1 VPTYAP
7 NLEDILDREP
17 TPAAGVV
24 GTEVDYT
31 VGDVACH
38 GYLARPDDHGSHPGV
53 LVVHDWLGV
62 TDYVRMRA
70 DMLARLGYMALAA
83 DVYGADV
90 RPSPAEAPAVAG
102 SYYGNRALW
111 RERVTGGFDR
121 LRAEQSVDAGRT
133 AAIGYCFGGSG
144 ALELARTGVELR
156 AVVSFHGG
164 LPTGPDGEA
173 QRIRAKLLVLR
184 GAIDPVVPDDAVAAF
199 QDELRQA
206 PDLDWQLTTYSGA
219 MHAFTIPDANSPE
232 HGAQFNPVAERR
244 SWQAMKEFL
253 AEALV

>member
-1 VPTYAP
+1 MPPYAP
-7 NLEDILDREP
+7 NLADILDREP
-17 TPAAGVV
+17 MPTVAVV
-24 GTEVDYT
+24 GTEVDYS
-31 VGDVACH
+31 VGGVACR
-38 GYLARPDDHGSHPGV
+38 GYLARPDDDDSHAGV
-53 LVVHDWLGV
+53 LIVHDWLGV

-70 DMLARLGYMALAA
+70 DMLARLGYTAFAA

-90 RPSPAEAPAVAG
+90 RPSPSEAPAVAG
-102 SYYGNRALW
+102 GYYGNRPLW
-111 RERVTGGFDR
+111 RERVAGGFDR
-121 LRAEQSVDAGRT
+121 LLDEPSVDRERT

-156 AVVSFHGG
+156 AVVSFHGA

-184 GAIDPVVPDDAVAAF
+184 GAIDPVVPDEAVVAF

-219 MHAFTIPDANSPE
+219 MHAFTIPDANSPD
-232 HGAQFNPVAERR
+232 HGSVFNAVAERR
-244 SWQAMKEFL
+244 SWRAMKEFL

>member
-1 VPTYAP
+1 MPTYAP
-7 NLEDILDREP
+7 NLADILDREP
-17 TPAAGVV
+17 MPSAGVV
-24 GTEVDYT
+24 GTEVDYS
-31 VGDVACH
+31 VGDVACR
-38 GYLARPDDHGSHPGV
+38 GYLARPDDDDSHAGV

-70 DMLARLGYMALAA
+70 DMMARLGYTAFAA

-90 RPSPAEAPAVAG
+90 RPSPADAPAVAG
-102 SYYGNRALW
+102 SYYGNRPLW

-121 LRAEQSVDAGRT
+121 LLSEPSVDRGRT

-156 AVVSFHGG
+156 AVVSFHGA

-184 GAIDPVVPDDAVAAF
+184 GAIDPVIPDDAVAAF

-219 MHAFTIPDANSPE
+219 MHAFTLPDANSPD
-232 HGAQFNPVAERR
+232 HGSMFNPVAERR
-244 SWQAMKEFL
+244 SWQAMKDFL

>member
-7 NLEDILDREP
+7 NLEGILDREP

-31 VGDVACH
+31 AGDVACR

-70 DMLARLGYMALAA
+70 DMLARLGYTAFAA

-121 LRAEQSVDAGRT
+121 LRAEPSVDRGRT

-232 HGAQFNPVAERR
+232 HGATFNAVAERR